1 VVLSPAANPRSAWLK
16 ARDPWGGWEWYCR
29 KVLLSRRTVLVEQ
42 SRWLYQQPRIKRLCD
57 PHNCWRT
64 CAYVGRSDRSH
75 LKSRT

>member
-1 VVLSPAANPRSAWLK
+1 MVRSPVANPRSAWLK

-29 KVLLSRRTVLVEQ
+29 FVDSRV
-42 SRWLYQQPRIKRLCD
+42 WLYRQPRIKRLCD